1 MTKHLTS
8 ALTTREGRRISSSSG
23 IVAEIKSKLPVAD
36 LVGET
41 VALKRAGTIL
51 KGLCPFHGEKTAS
64 FSVNQELGVYK
75 CFGCGVSGDAITFV
89 REINHLD
96 FVGAVEHLASR
107 AGIQLTYTT
116 SGETEGRKKRGRLIE
131 AMQQAV
137 EWYHDRLL
145 TGADAGE
152 ARGYLRSRGFTGEM
166 VRQYRIGWAP
176 DDWDAL
182 CRALKLP
189 EDVARDT
196 GLGFLNSRNRLQD
209 SFRGRVLFPIFDV
222 RGDPVAF
229 GGRVLPG
236 HEGSKYKNS
245 ASSAIYEKSEV
256 LYGLNWAKADIVA
269 NDEVV
274 VCEGYTDVIG
284 FATAGVPRAVATCG
298 TALTERHVT
307 TLRRFAR
314 RIVLAFDADAAGQ
327 GAAERF
333 YEWEQKHELDVHV
346 LGLPAGMDPG
356 EMARTD
362 PAGLAAAVGTAK
374 PFLEFRLDRL
384 LDGSNLSTAEGRAR
398 AAEAAVAMVAEHPK
412 PLVREQYLMR
422 VADRCRV
429 DVESLRNL
437 RGRPARAAADV
448 APSTR
453 VAKRRSETPAHV
465 VLRLAVQTPDVVG
478 DLVHDALFVDGVDA
492 AAFRALCEAST
503 FHEAIEAAGPEA
515 GDLLQRLATE
525 ELVEVNGEDAVARL
539 VDDVAGRLL
548 VELEA
553 EVRASDDP
561 LALAEAIRWIKLRRE
576 ELYDEPRRRGAIDDL
591 VALLAERAEEGT

>member
-1 MTKHLTS
+1 MGIADDDVVKVRDATD
-8 ALTTREGRRISSSSG
+8 
-23 IVAEIKSKLPVAD
+23 IVALI
-36 LVGET
+36 GEH
-41 VALKRAGTIL
+41 VALRKSGTRWT
-51 KGLCPFHGEKTAS
+51 GLCPFHAEKTGS
-64 FSVNQELGVYK
+64 FSVNQDLGVYL
-75 CFGCGVSGDAITFV
+75 CFGCQAKGDAITFV
-89 REINHLD
+89 REINQLD

-116 SGETEGRKKRGRLIE
+116 SGESEGRKQRGRLVE

-137 EWYHDRLL
+137 DWYHDRLL
-145 TGADAGE
+145 TAADAGE
-152 ARGYLRSRGFTGEM
+152 ARHYLRSRGFTSEM
-166 VRQYRIGWAP
+166 VRQYKIGWAP
-176 DDWDAL
+176 DDWDSL
-182 CRALKLP
+182 CRSLRLQP
-189 EDVARDT
+189 DVAKDT
-196 GLGFLNSRNRLQD
+196 GLGFLNSRNKLQD
-209 SFRGRVLFPIFDV
+209 SFRARVLFPIFDV

-236 HEGSKYKNS
+236 HDGSKYKNS
-245 ASSAIYEKSEV
+245 ASSPIYEKSEV
-256 LYGLNWAKADIVA
+256 LYGLNWAKADIVEH
-269 NDEVV
+269 DEVV

-298 TALTERHVT
+298 TALTERHVA

-346 LGLPAGMDPG
+346 LALPNGMDPG
-356 EMARTD
+356 DMARSD
-362 PAGLAAAVGTAK
+362 PEGLAAAVA
-374 PFLEFRLDRL
+374 
-384 LDGSNLSTAEGRAR
+384 SANLASAEGRAR
-398 AAEAAVAMVAEHPK
+398 AAEAAVGMIGEHPK
-412 PLVREQYLMR
+412 QLVREQYLMR

-437 RGRPARAAADV
+437 RVRPTLRSDAPAASRPAPRRA
-448 APSTR
+448 
-453 VAKRRSETPAHV
+453 ETPAHV
-465 VLRLAVQTPDVVG
+465 VLRLAVQRPEEVG
-478 DLVHDALFVDGVDA
+478 DLVHDVLFVDDVDA

-503 FHEAIEAAGPEA
+503 FHEAIETAGPEA

-525 ELVEVNGEDAVARL
+525 ELVEVDAEDAVARL

-576 ELYDEPRRRGAIDDL
+576 DLYEEARRRAAIDDL
-591 VALLAERAEEGT
+591 VALLSDRAEEGA